1 MSMIK
6 TAEGW
11 RQLKPLFTVN
21 PKLPREEP
29 VRYRGTLPS
38 QECIRYIWSLEIAH
52 QEWVERRREL
62 GLVDAPPAPK
72 GRR

>member
-6 TAEGW
+6 TENGW
-11 RQLKPLFTVN
+11 RQLSPLYTTN
-21 PKLPREEP
+21 ARLQEAPA
-29 VRYRGTLPS
+29 RYRGYFPS
-38 QECIRYIWSLEIAH
+38 EECKRYIWSLEIAH

-62 GLVDAPPAPK
+62 GFSEAPPAPK